1 MVLGILLSPFVGT
14 FETMSDV
21 MIHRFGPVVG
31 GLASALSLTGS
42 MLWAGA
48 QYKAILSLAAS
59 LNLFPSE
66 FLEAS
71 VALGLLLWFVAGGL
85 MADIWLDALSMLIVA
100 PTMILLAY
108 VAVNETP
115 HAAWEA
121 EQVHVWSVAPS
132 LAANKFAVGLF
143 GNLFTEELAGRI
155 LSARSPGQAKVAC
168 IIAALLFGSIGLS
181 PAVLGIWAKSMLKH
195 AEMDLCESQDEII
208 GMTVKQLLP
217 GQFHGRDHLLVA
229 ILILESLNTVDTS
242 ILMCAKVMTNQ
253 AQRFR
258 FTLQIP
264 GADTASIVLALGIVI
279 GVSRFGENVWELAE
293 WATAAVG
300 VPLALLCLLIPFQ
313 ATDRWTAG
321 LSAFV
326 AQGGFL
332 LLISQNVEMPFV
344 WALLMG
350 MISYGII
357 RMKS

>member
-1 MVLGILLSPFVGT
+1 MMRSLKTTVSVYTPSLS
-14 FETMSDV
+14 
-21 MIHRFGPVVG
+21 
-31 GLASALSLTGS
+31 A
-42 MLWAGA
+42 
-48 QYKAILSLAAS
+48 
-59 LNLFPSE
+59 
-66 FLEAS
+66 FLP
-71 VALGLLLWFVAGGL
+71 L
-85 MADIWLDALSMLIVA
+85 
-100 PTMILLAY
+100 
-108 VAVNETP
+108 
-115 HAAWEA
+115 
-121 EQVHVWSVAPS
+121 QVHVWSVAPS

-264 GADTASIVLALGIVI
+264 GADTASIVLALG
-279 GVSRFGENVWELAE
+279 
-293 WATAAVG
+293 
-300 VPLALLCLLIPFQ
+300 
-313 ATDRWTAG
+313 
-321 LSAFV
+321 
-326 AQGGFL
+326 FL
-332 LLISQNVEMPFV
+332 D
-344 WALLMG
+344 
-350 MISYGII
+350 
-357 RMKS
+357 

>member
-42 MLWAGA
+42 MLWAGVLMEGLAVWFAPNVDFLENEQTHEFKTQKMEGVQSSRYGVEWLVALDMFFGSCDLPILKRLLSGA

-121 EQVHVWSVAPS
+121 EQVGEHRPV
-132 LAANKFAVGLF
+132 
-143 GNLFTEELAGRI
+143 
-155 LSARSPGQAKVAC
+155 
-168 IIAALLFGSIGLS
+168 
-181 PAVLGIWAKSMLKH
+181 
-195 AEMDLCESQDEII
+195 
-208 GMTVKQLLP
+208 
-217 GQFHGRDHLLVA
+217 
-229 ILILESLNTVDTS
+229 
-242 ILMCAKVMTNQ
+242 
-253 AQRFR
+253 
-258 FTLQIP
+258 
-264 GADTASIVLALGIVI
+264 GADIT
-279 GVSRFGENVWELAE
+279 
-293 WATAAVG
+293 
-300 VPLALLCLLIPFQ
+300 
-313 ATDRWTAG
+313 
-321 LSAFV
+321 
-326 AQGGFL
+326 
-332 LLISQNVEMPFV
+332 
-344 WALLMG
+344 
-350 MISYGII
+350 
-357 RMKS
+357 K